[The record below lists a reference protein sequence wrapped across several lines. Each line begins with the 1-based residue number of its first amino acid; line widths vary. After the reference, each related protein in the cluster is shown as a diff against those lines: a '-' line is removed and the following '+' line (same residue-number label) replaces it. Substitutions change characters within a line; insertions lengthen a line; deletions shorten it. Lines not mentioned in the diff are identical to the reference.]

1 MPYDNLTDVQK
12 EAYVNSDADLITL
25 STLEIYH
32 PNFTSSLKIVR
43 DSTALSGAK
52 IESGAPEAPGSTVTF
67 QAFWFEFVPP
77 EIDGQPDPTF
87 DISVVNASGAI
98 TPYLESATESIVPIG
113 VVYRTYLYDS
123 AGGGL
128 LNGGQP
134 SADPFYLEAF
144 TAETQGNMA
153 VFKIIMAP
161 IGNRSFPS
169 YRYTPEEF
177 PGLLTL

>member
-12 EAYVNSDADLITL
+12 EAYVNSDADTITL

-32 PNFTSSLKIVR
+32 PSFSSSLKIVR
-43 DSTALSGAK
+43 DSVVLSGAK
-52 IESGAPEAPGSTVTF
+52 IESGAPEAPGATVDF
-67 QAFWFEFVPP
+67 QPFWFDFVPP
-77 EIDGQPDPTF
+77 EIDGDPDPTF
-87 DISVVNASGAI
+87 NITVVNAGGAI
-98 TPYLESATESIVPIG
+98 TPYLESATETIVPIG

-123 AGGGL
+123 LNGGL
-128 LNGGQP
+128 LNSGQP

-144 TAETQGNMA
+144 TAEVQGNTA
-153 VFKIIMAP
+153 IFKIIMTP

-169 YRYTPEEF
+169 FTYTPEDF

>member
-32 PNFTSSLKIVR
+32 PNFTESLKLVR
-43 DSTALSGAK
+43 DSTALTGAK
-52 IESGAPEAPGSTVTF
+52 IESGAPEAPGATVTF
-67 QAFWFEFVPP
+67 QPFWFDFIPP
-77 EIDGQPDPTF
+77 EIDGDPDPTF
-87 DISVVNASGAI
+87 DITVVNASGAI
-98 TPYLESATESIVPIG
+98 TSYLESATESTVPIG
-113 VVYRTYLYDS
+113 VVYRTYLYDAS
-123 AGGGL
+123 SGGL

-144 TAETQGNMA
+144 TAEIKGNTA
-153 VFKIIMAP
+153 VFTIIMAP

-169 YRYTPEEF
+169 WTYTPEEF